1 MDEHFL
7 TSLPIQ
13 FPLGLPILTL
23 TGLLFAFAPA
33 SLPHGTRMGAQT
45 GEAIAAR
52 FCRRRGDGFPPI
64 FRRSTT
70 FLPFS
75 CYNDE
80 NLMKR
85 LRRQRERR
93 AVHLRRN
100 RYGTNEK
107 AGTL

>member
-45 GEAIAAR
+45 GDSD
-52 FCRRRGDGFPPI
+52 CRPVLSKKGG
-64 FRRSTT
+64 
-70 FLPFS
+70 
-75 CYNDE
+75 
-80 NLMKR
+80 
-85 LRRQRERR
+85 
-93 AVHLRRN
+93 
-100 RYGTNEK
+100 
-107 AGTL
+107 